1 MIKIA
6 IALIVAALI
15 LISGVIVLQ
24 DRSVSNPSGVLVDT
38 IVGNASNPQASHQF
52 QGVNVST
59 NLWNLQSGDGN
70 TAISVYSNSSMHVFS
85 NYTNIITKTANI
97 VGYPSARFRYGLPIT
112 TSDAIRDNISSTVS
126 FNLVNTSQDLPV
138 DLTYDIMIQPSAT
151 VFSPVVEIMI
161 YVYYAPYLV
170 NYAYLGQFNTIS
182 IVNGT
187 ATHVTWIAEKSKSAT
202 NGAPLVRFFPNIQTY
217 NSMSYSLN
225 LSSFILEAQSLL
237 SLDLNND
244 YIQQINIGMEFG
256 FSSFSHYEFSLW
268 LSATCEMNGT
278 RVNILGELA
287 NTTQPVVPPI
297 LEARP

>member
-6 IALIVAALI
+6 IAFIVAALI

-59 NLWNLQSGDGN
+59 NLWNLQSGQGN
-70 TAISVYSNSSMHVFS
+70 TMISIYTNSSMHIFS
-85 NYTNIITKTANI
+85 NYTNVITKSANI

-151 VFSPVVEIMI
+151 VFYPVVEIMI

-170 NYAYLGQFNTIS
+170 NYAYLGQFNTVS

-287 NTTQPVVPPI
+287 NTTQPINPPI

>member
-6 IALIVAALI
+6 IAFIVAALI
-15 LISGVIVLQ
+15 LISGVIILQ

-126 FNLVNTSQDLPV
+126 FNLVNTSQNLPV
-138 DLTYDIMIQPSAT
+138 DITYDIMVQPSAT
-151 VFSPVVEIMI
+151 IFSPVVEIMI
-161 YVYYAPYLV
+161 YIYYAPYLV

-202 NGAPLVRFFPNIQTY
+202 NGAPLVRFFPNIQTCD
-217 NSMSYSLN
+217 SMSYSLN

-287 NTTQPVVPPI
+287 NTTQPINPPI

>member
-1 MIKIA
+1 MIKIV
-6 IALIVAALI
+6 IAFIAAALI
-15 LISGVIVLQ
+15 LVSGVIVLQ

-126 FNLVNTSQDLPV
+126 FNLVNTSQNLPV
-138 DLTYDIMIQPSAT
+138 DITYDIMVQPSAT
-151 VFSPVVEIMI
+151 IFSPVVEIMI
-161 YVYYAPYLV
+161 YIYYAPYLV

-187 ATHVTWIAEKSKSAT
+187 VTHVTWIAEKSKSAT

-287 NTTQPVVPPI
+287 NTTQPINPPI

>member
-1 MIKIA
+1 MIKIV
-6 IALIVAALI
+6 IAFIVAALI

-151 VFSPVVEIMI
+151 VFYPVVEIMI

-217 NSMSYSLN
+217 TSMSYSLN

-268 LSATCEMNGT
+268 LSATCEINGT

-287 NTTQPVVPPI
+287 NTTQPVNPPI
-297 LEARP
+297 LEAMP

>member
-15 LISGVIVLQ
+15 LVSGVIILQ
-24 DRSVSNPSGVLVDT
+24 DRSVSDPSGVLVDT

-70 TAISVYSNSSMHVFS
+70 TAISVYSNNSMYVFS

-112 TSDAIRDNISSTVS
+112 TSDAIRDNISSTMS
-126 FNLVNTSQDLPV
+126 FNLVNTSQNLPV
-138 DLTYDIMIQPSAT
+138 DITYDIMVQPSAT
-151 VFSPVVEIMI
+151 IFSPVVEIMI

-225 LSSFILEAQSLL
+225 LSSFISEAQSLL
-237 SLDLNND
+237 GLNLSND

-268 LSATCEMNGT
+268 LSATCEINGT
-278 RVNILGELA
+278 KVNILGVLA
-287 NTTQPVVPPI
+287 NTVQPVSPPI
-297 LEARP
+297 LEAMP

>member
-6 IALIVAALI
+6 IAFIVAALI
-15 LISGVIVLQ
+15 LISGVIILQ

-151 VFSPVVEIMI
+151 VFYPVVEIMI

-217 NSMSYSLN
+217 TSMSYSLN

-287 NTTQPVVPPI
+287 NTTQPINPPI

>member
-1 MIKIA
+1 MIKIV
-6 IALIVAALI
+6 IAFIAAALI
-15 LISGVIVLQ
+15 LVSGVIVLQ

-97 VGYPSARFRYGLPIT
+97 VGYPSARFRYGLHIT

-151 VFSPVVEIMI
+151 VFYPVVEIMI

-287 NTTQPVVPPI
+287 NTTQPINPPI